1 MQTTGNAQH
10 TVLIYRPDLHL
21 EADNDPN
28 SQRDVLGA
36 IYGIANP
43 GRAGLLVRH
52 LHRTTYVTRYNGQNV
67 WRLRER

>member
-21 EADNDPN
+21 EADNDLN

-36 IYGIANP
+36 IYAIANP
-43 GRAGLLVRH
+43 GHAGLLVRH